1 MTELVIRLRDES
13 KLDALINVLRRFTVS
28 EGVDLAV
35 ESLERHAVLGSLQ
48 TEFDWAKWDELMNRD
63 KLRPGQTAMSPQEEE
78 EWIAEQVRTMR
89 VEERAQQGV

>member
-13 KLDALINVLRRFTVS
+13 KLEALLNVLRRFTTS

-48 TEFDWAKWDELMNRD
+48 TEFDWVKWDELMSRE
-63 KLRPGQTAMSPQEEE
+63 KLRPGQAEMSPQEEE
-78 EWIAEQVRTMR
+78 EWIGEQVRAMR